1 VEYIKTV
8 ETVNFRI
15 TCQSVNS
22 PANPPNSKD
31 PVSIKIYGAT
41 DDGLRFCASPDA
53 LAMVS
58 PSVGE
63 KGLPAVIRA
72 YELTLPIARHLGYLK
87 APVAPVAPVA
97 PSLTPPPVYDP
108 NSSKAPDAAN
118 APESAKS

>member
-22 PANPPNSKD
+22 PANPPNPKD

-53 LAMVS
+53 LAMVP

-87 APVAPVAPVA
+87 APVAPVAP
-97 PSLTPPPVYDP
+97 SLTPPPVYDP
-108 NSSKAPDAAN
+108 NSSKAPDA
-118 APESAKS
+118 PESAKS